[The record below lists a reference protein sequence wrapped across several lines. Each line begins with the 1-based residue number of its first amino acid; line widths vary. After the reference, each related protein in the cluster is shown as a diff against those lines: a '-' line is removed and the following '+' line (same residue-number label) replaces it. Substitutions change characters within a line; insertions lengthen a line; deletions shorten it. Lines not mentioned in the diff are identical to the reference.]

1 MTTSPPAPP
10 TAPAAVRW
18 PVRKPAAATPPATHH
33 RALTVTMLLTTVPAL
48 LAVAVLR
55 PGSGTYRRNT

>member
-1 MTTSPPAPP
+1 M
-10 TAPAAVRW
+10 PAAVHW
-18 PVRKPAAATPPATHH
+18 PVRKPKPAGAPHAGH

-55 PGSGTYRRNT
+55 PGSGSYRRSH